1 MNMMSFA
8 RWIFFCLI
16 AFSEG
21 LQPDLPVK
29 QCQDEYSLVT
39 LTSTRLQVITVFP
52 TITLLD
58 VSPTYVSITT
68 TDCVP
73 YTVTHTETVSQY
85 RAPQL
90 AYSTHY
96 VTELKIKE
104 KNRAYTSTSYQPETI
119 SITYSATD
127 VEEHVTQVVGTT
139 TSTSVST
146 VSVVKTVSTAI
157 ATTVTYTEVDVVNSF
172 TYLPVYITTTMTN
185 AWPILKTVYQT
196 EYVKEAVDYVTT
208 VIDTS
213 THGFSCSINSYTH
226 SMNSHTLIMHH
237 LLIEKES
244 SFTLYEKNNES
255 MTALTIFK
263 KAKEYGRFTYK
274 IKSLRHNHSS
284 SLKLLDTTISMSLN
298 MMSFV
303 RCVFFCLLASSE
315 GLQPDLPVKQCQDE
329 YSLVTLTSTRLQ
341 VNTVFPTITLLDV
354 SPTYVSITTTDCVP
368 YTVTHTETV
377 SQYRAPQLAYSTHYV
392 TELKIKEKNRAYTST
407 SYQPET
413 ISITYSATDV
423 EEHVTQVVGTTTS
436 TSVSTVSV
444 VKTVSTA
451 FTTTTT
457 YTQVDVARSFTY
469 LPVYVTT
476 TMTNAWPILKTVYQ
490 TEYVKEA
497 VDYVT
502 TVIDTSTNSHS
513 HRMNFHAH
521 RMNSHT
527 QHNFAYSV

>member
-1 MNMMSFA
+1 MMSFA

-172 TYLPVYITTTMTN
+172 TYLPVYVTTTMTN

-213 THGFSCSINSYTH
+213 TVYHCHNAEFLILIA
-226 SMNSHTLIMHH
+226 MNSHTLIMHH

-502 TVIDTSTNSHS
+502 TVIDTSTHEFSYS
-513 HRMNFHAH
+513 
-521 RMNSHT
+521 
-527 QHNFAYSV
+527 QHEFSYSA